1 LKIHFGIDTRS
12 EVPIYQQIASS
23 ITRSIELKE
32 LKKGDRLPSINA
44 VAGQFSL
51 SKDTVIKGFKLLQQ
65 KGIIASVHGKGF
77 FINTN
82 KPDLSHNVML
92 MLDTFT
98 NYKQDIYHAMLEAFG
113 EKVKVDTYFHHYNFK
128 VFEKLILDNIG
139 NYDYYIIIPLE
150 DARLEKV
157 IDKLPSQ
164 QLYLLDRINDLNP
177 EKYAGIYQ
185 DFTSDL
191 SKILAT
197 ISDHISQYQKFIL
210 LFRNTITVP
219 PSELKMEFK
228 RSCEKL
234 GINYQ
239 IIEDQSAFE
248 VGQGDAFLVI
258 DDNDLVNIVRQAWQ
272 KNLIPGENIGILSY
286 NETSLKQVVASGI
299 SVISTDF
306 IDMGKE
312 IVRMVFSDDHTL
324 KANRCLFI
332 DRGSF

>member
-1 LKIHFGIDTRS
+1 MHIVIDIGS
-12 EVPIYQQIASS
+12 DVPIYRQIAFS

-32 LKKGDRLPSINA
+32 LSKGDRLPSINA
-44 VAGQFSL
+44 VANQYNL

-77 FINTN
+77 FIHTE
-82 KPDLSHNVML
+82 KPDLSLNVML

-113 EKVKVDTYFHHYNFK
+113 KKAKVDTYFHHYNFK

-139 NYDYYIIIPLE
+139 NFDYYIIIPPE
-150 DARLEKV
+150 DSRLEKV
-157 IDKLPSQ
+157 INKLPSQ
-164 QLYLLDRINDLNP
+164 QIYLMDRISNLNP

-185 DFTSDL
+185 DFASNL
-191 SKILAT
+191 REILAN
-197 ISDHISQYQKFIL
+197 IKDRIRQYKKFIL
-210 LFRNTITVP
+210 LFRNTITIP
-219 PSELKMEFK
+219 PVELKEEFK
-228 RSCEKL
+228 RSCEKMNV
-234 GINYQ
+234 NYQ
-239 IIEDQSAFE
+239 IIEDQSDFE
-248 VGQGDAFLVI
+248 VVAGDAFLVI
-258 DDNDLVNIVRQAWQ
+258 DDQDLVNIVRQAWQ

-306 IDMGKE
+306 VAMGKT
-312 IVRMVFSDDHTL
+312 IVKMVLNDDHYL